1 MSHDQ
6 TPAVPVPTPAEPAAQ
21 PDPVGPVLDVR
32 VGGIRLTLEVP
43 ARLHLLASGLITSGT
58 AAALGYLLA
67 AR

>member
-6 TPAVPVPTPAEPAAQ
+6 IPAQASSESVTR